1 MNFNDNYRT
10 KESVLSAPN
19 LKAHMSQ
26 EKSVLKQPYRL
37 PDIGFVKLPQVL
49 QVIPVSRSTFL
60 NKIKSGEFPSAIKLS
75 ERSVA
80 WRVSDIRALV
90 EKLSA

>member
-1 MNFNDNYRT
+1 
-10 KESVLSAPN
+10 
-19 LKAHMSQ
+19 MSQ
-26 EKSVLKQPYRL
+26 KPVLQTPYQL
-37 PDIGFVKLPQVL
+37 PEIGFIKLPQVL

-60 NKIKSGEFPSAIKLS
+60 NKIKSGEYPAAIKLS

-80 WRVSDIRALV
+80 WRVSDIKALC

>member
-1 MNFNDNYRT
+1 
-10 KESVLSAPN
+10 
-19 LKAHMSQ
+19 MSQ
-26 EKSVLKQPYRL
+26 EKTVLKQPYQL
-37 PDIGFVKLPQVL
+37 PEIGFIKLPQVL
-49 QVIPVSRSTFL
+49 EVIPVSRSTFL
-60 NKIKSGEFPSAIKLS
+60 NKIKSGEYPAAIKLS

>member
-1 MNFNDNYRT
+1 ML
-10 KESVLSAPN
+10 VLLN
-19 LKAHMSQ
+19 ETTTMQ
-26 EKSVLKQPYRL
+26 EKSVLKQPYQL
-37 PDIGFVKLPQVL
+37 PEIGFMKLPQVL

-60 NKIKSGEFPSAIKLS
+60 NKIKSGEYPAPIKLS

-80 WRVSDIRALV
+80 WRVSDVMALV